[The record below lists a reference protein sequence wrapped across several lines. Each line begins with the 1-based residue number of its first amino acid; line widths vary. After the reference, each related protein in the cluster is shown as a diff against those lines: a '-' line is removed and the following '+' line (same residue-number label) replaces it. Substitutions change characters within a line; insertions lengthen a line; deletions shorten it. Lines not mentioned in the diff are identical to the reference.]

1 MKNPLSTLP
10 QKLRRRSASSSLSP
24 FSSFGSRSPFR
35 AIAELENEMDRWL
48 SSSYAWPEE
57 IEGIDFAPSCT
68 LKETDK
74 EYIVEFDIPGVKK
87 EDVKIEIE
95 NNRLTVSGERSEKK
109 EEKDAKHFLSE
120 TSYGSFMRSFSLPTA
135 VDENKID
142 AHYEAGVLTVKVP
155 KTATSK
161 AKEVKIQ

>member
-10 QKLRRRSASSSLSP
+10 QKLRRRSVPSALSSFGTFGSLSP
-24 FSSFGSRSPFR
+24 LR
-35 AIAELENEMDRWL
+35 AMAELENEMDRWL
-48 SSSYAWPEE
+48 TSSYAWPEE

-74 EYIVEFDIPGVKK
+74 EYIVQFDIPGVKK

-95 NNRLTVSGERSEKK
+95 NNRLTVSGDRSEKK

-120 TSYGSFMRSFSLPTA
+120 TRYGSFMRSFGLPAT
-135 VDENKID
+135 VDENKVD
-142 AHYEAGVLTVKVP
+142 AHYEDGVLTVKVA